1 MEIMEWDIFFKAVI
15 IGLAGFSY
23 LIVSKSIELSIQ
35 DLKYSYNFN
44 LFIVGVSNLFG
55 FISASN
61 FQLTKFTSSGS
72 SSSEKEDSSTHLLS
86 TESLQCCSYSPSA
99 KRMASFSRSSS
110 SS

>member
-44 LFIVGVSNLFG
+44 LFIVGVSNLCG
-55 FISASN
+55 FLSASN
-61 FQLTKFTSSGS
+61 CQLT
-72 SSSEKEDSSTHLLS
+72 
-86 TESLQCCSYSPSA
+86 
-99 KRMASFSRSSS
+99 
-110 SS
+110 